1 MTNRANPMQWYV
13 VHTKP
18 RQEQRALENLQN
30 QGFQVWLPKMEVEKL
45 RLGRLTKVT
54 EPMFSRYL
62 FIRLDTTQSN
72 WSPIRYT
79 LGVSKLVSFGNVPAA
94 VPDEFI
100 EALQNAPQRAPQHM
114 LNPGDEVAFI
124 DGPLCG
130 LKGIFQQRDGELRAM
145 VLIEL
150 LSQPHTIATALQDL
164 RPVPA

>member
-1 MTNRANPMQWYV
+1 MQWYV

-18 RQEQRALENLQN
+18 RQEQRALENLKN
-30 QGFQVWLPKMEVEKL
+30 QGFEAWLPLMEVEKL
-45 RLGRLTKVT
+45 RLGRLAKVI

-79 LGVSKLVSFGNVPAA
+79 LGVSKLVTFGNQPAA
-94 VPDEFI
+94 VPDALVA
-100 EALQNAPQRAPQHM
+100 ALQCAPQRAPQYM

-124 DGPLCG
+124 DGPLRG

-145 VLIEL
+145 VLIDL
-150 LSQPHTIATALQDL
+150 LSKPQTIATDLQDL
-164 RPVPA
+164 RPVVA

>member
-1 MTNRANPMQWYV
+1 MQWYV

-30 QGFQVWLPKMEVEKL
+30 QGFEAWLPMTEVEKL
-45 RLGRLTKVT
+45 RLGRLAKVV
-54 EPMFSRYL
+54 EPLFSRYL

-72 WSPIRYT
+72 WSPIRST
-79 LGVSKLVSFGNVPAA
+79 LGVSKLVSFGNVPAR

-100 EALQNAPQRAPQHM
+100 RALQSAPQRAPQHM
-114 LNPGDEVAFI
+114 LNPGDEVAFV
-124 DGPLCG
+124 DGPLRG